1 MATPLRFQEIVAP
14 SVKSPESTKSGLDVC
29 NEPWCNSS
37 PPKVSVVVLGFKS
50 ETLLASALSTLIAHS
65 SPRISWELILV
76 LNGASQAVRQ
86 LGLLQLANSS
96 LPVRVLEI
104 AASRPGAARNRGV
117 RAARGEVVLFLDD
130 DTEIFQDLLEPIQEI
145 FGNPLVVAAGGP
157 NLTPPRSGA
166 LERATG
172 EAMSVWFGSG
182 GMHKRYGGAAE
193 GAATEHSL
201 ILCNLAVR
209 RTLFLEQKGFATHL
223 ISNEENVLLQR
234 LEADGG
240 LLWHSERLAVHH
252 RRRKTW
258 AGLWEQAGKYG
269 SGRAQ
274 NVLLMPQTLQLQYLL
289 PSIFLLYLFSLPL
302 WSAQLGE
309 LVLFPAFAYLA
320 LSVFFSFS
328 CFLRQADPG
337 MLLQLFVFPVLH
349 LGYGYGFLR
358 ALCSWGFRRKE
369 LLKHAI

>member
-14 SVKSPESTKSGLDVC
+14 SVKSPGSTKSGLDIC
-29 NEPWCNSS
+29 NEHWSKSS

-50 ETLLASALSTLIAHS
+50 ETLLEKALSSLRAHS
-65 SPRISWELILV
+65 SSQISWELILV
-76 LNGASQAVRQ
+76 LNGASQAVRE
-86 LGLLQLANSS
+86 LGLLQINEA

-117 RAARGEVVLFLDD
+117 RVARGEVILFLDD

-145 FGNPLVVAAGGP
+145 FANPQVVAAGGP
-157 NLTPPRSGA
+157 NLTPPASGA

-172 EAMSVWFGSG
+172 QAMAVWFGSG

-193 GAATEHSL
+193 GPASEHSL

-209 RTLFLEQKGFATHL
+209 RDLFLAQKGFATHL

-234 LEADGG
+234 LEAEGG

-252 RRRKTW
+252 RRRNTW

-274 NVLLMPQTLQLQYLL
+274 NLLLLPQTVRLQYFL
-289 PSIFLLYLFSLPL
+289 PSLFLLYLLLLPL
-302 WSAQLGE
+302 YGSEA
-309 LVLFPAFAYLA
+309 LFLPAYAYVA
-320 LSVFFSFS
+320 LSLFYAFSS
-328 CFLRQADPG
+328 FLRQADPG
-337 MLLQLFVFPVLH
+337 LLLQLFVFPLLH

-358 ALCSWGFRRKE
+358 ALGSWGFRRKE